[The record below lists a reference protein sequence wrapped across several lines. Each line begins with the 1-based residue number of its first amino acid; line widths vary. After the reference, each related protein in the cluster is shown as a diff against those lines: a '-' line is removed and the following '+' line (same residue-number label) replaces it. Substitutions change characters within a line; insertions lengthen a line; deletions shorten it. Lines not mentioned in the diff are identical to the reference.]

1 MSKAIIS
8 IIIVFALLAGVIFTL
23 RRTARTGLP
32 AKDLAQRAT
41 QHARELEARDKA
53 DE

>member
-8 IIIVFALLAGVIFTL
+8 IIIVFAVLAGLILTL
-23 RRTARTGLP
+23 RRTAKTGLP
-32 AKDLAQRAT
+32 SKELAQRAT